1 MPADIHED
9 FPAPFGNSFGGKSRA
24 QSVYQPAS
32 GEKHVLFYPTSPAPS
47 AASDEHRSWSS
58 TSYATSTVAN
68 SAAVAAA
75 ASASTSH
82 VSLFLLTLMRCDER
96 TSYLLAYRRTITSTI
111 VSVSLCSMDL
121 ASR

>member
-75 ASASTSH
+75 SASTSH

-96 TSYLLAYRRTITSTI
+96 TSYLLAYRRTSTI
-111 VSVSLCSMDL
+111 VSVSVCSVSL